1 MNKLTMAAARKNAGL
16 TQEQTAKALGMCRV
30 AYCRLEKNPK
40 SMKLQH
46 VIRFLQITNADFN
59 DIDFGSM

>member
-16 TQEQTAKALGMCRV
+16 TQEQTAKALGMCRA

-40 SMKLQH
+40 AMKLQK
-46 VIRFLQITNADFN
+46 VICFLQITNADFN